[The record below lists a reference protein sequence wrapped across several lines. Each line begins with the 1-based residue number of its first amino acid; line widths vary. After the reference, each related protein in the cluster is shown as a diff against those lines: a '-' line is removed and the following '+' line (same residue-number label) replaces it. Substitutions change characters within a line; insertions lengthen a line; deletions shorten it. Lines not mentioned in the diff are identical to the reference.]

1 MIQEADLCLSLL
13 GPPTI
18 TWRGEPLTISRRQVR
33 AILYRLGADLRP
45 LPRDQLCALLWRDAP
60 LARARRSLT
69 HLLTHLRQS
78 LPDQDLL
85 EVTNEYISL
94 DPHKTWCD
102 TLALEQLYTEWHRRP
117 QAAPDL
123 DRDAWQ
129 SLEHVER
136 LVQSYRGP
144 FLSGFVLREAPE
156 FEAWVSHERQYYEC
170 RFLEI
175 LLDLID
181 EYQQRKDYTH
191 AIAHALRYLQIDNL
205 AEEVHCKLI
214 ELYAALGDRAAAERQ
229 FERCATAL
237 EQELGVSP
245 SPKTW
250 AMYQA
255 ATSPRPAGLPYPVL
269 GLAVQPLNNSDVPF
283 TGRAGLLKAID
294 QAFNL
299 AASGRGKAVLV
310 HGEAGSGKSRLL
322 QHIAAHYHCNGTV
335 LYSVCNPGLSD
346 LPYHPIAEAFRTLIE
361 NRSQDLK
368 VSPLWLAEAARLL
381 PEIYA
386 RYPDLPA
393 PLPARPEET
402 RRRLFEALAQIANSL
417 QTRFRPLLICLD
429 DLHWADAATLEWLT
443 YLANRLAYQGL
454 SYLLIVG
461 AYRDNGAD
469 RLLELRSA
477 LKRLGILEEHSLP
490 PLEIHELHDLL
501 QRYFPESVDLHKLA
515 TRLRQISGGNPLLTI
530 ETLQALIESHM
541 PPDRLPNH
549 HHLPIS
555 KVVEDHIYQRLAP
568 LDPRQRQ
575 LMEFMSVLDCPLT
588 TQMIAE
594 AFPSAEMEALQVL
607 DELTS
612 FGLLVE
618 ETGVYRLANELL
630 RLVIYQGIRYGRRR
644 LLHHQCS
651 RLLEKF
657 CPDEIALL
665 AWHFEQSG
673 ELARAAEYALRAGEN
688 AVQAL
693 AYPQALDF
701 FSRALDLLKQEANS
715 LKEPQAVAQNYRQQ
729 IAALT
734 QRSRVYRS
742 LGEMQ
747 HYQDDV
753 AEQGRLAAVL
763 EDRHTLALAHLREA
777 NAHRWFC
784 RYSQALDCAQR
795 ALELGRQDEDNLL
808 QARALREIGL
818 VERALGNY
826 ARSEACLNEALALF
840 RDLEETSYEVHTL
853 CNLSA
858 LALYTGD
865 PGRAEHLA
873 HQALAR
879 CERAQLF
886 HLRRIALG
894 DLGVA
899 LAAGGRYDQGKE
911 CLFSSLEL
919 AREIADRTQE
929 IFCLNHLGWLENHAG
944 RPDAALVYL
953 RDALALAERLDS
965 RSEQSR
971 LYAGLAQSHHL
982 LGNTRLAR
990 GFALK
995 ALELARQHHR
1005 PYDQRLAEQILSEI
1019 GQNL

>member
-1 MIQEADLCLSLL
+1 MTQEADLRLSLL

-33 AILYRLGADLRP
+33 AILYRLAANLRP
-45 LPRDQLCALLWRDAP
+45 QPRDQLCTLFWPDAP
-60 LARARRSLT
+60 LAHARRSLT
-69 HLLTHLRQS
+69 HLLTHLRQA
-78 LPDQDLL
+78 LPDPDLL

-94 DPHKTWCD
+94 DPRKTWCD
-102 TLALEQLYTEWHRRP
+102 TLALEQLYSEWHRTLSATP
-117 QAAPDL
+117 GSE
-123 DRDAWQ
+123 RDDWQ

-136 LVQSYRGP
+136 VVQSYRGP
-144 FLSGFVLREAPE
+144 FLSGFILREAPE
-156 FEAWVSHERQYYEC
+156 FEAWVNHERQYYEC

-175 LLDLID
+175 LLDLVD

-229 FERCATAL
+229 FERCAAAL
-237 EQELGVSP
+237 EQELGISP

-255 ATSPRPAGLPYPVL
+255 ATSPRPAGLPYSPL
-269 GLAVQPLNNSDVPF
+269 GLTIQPLSNSDVPF
-283 TGRAGLLKAID
+283 IGRAGLLKAID
-294 QAFNL
+294 QAYNL
-299 AASGRGKAVLV
+299 AASGRGKAILV

-322 QHIAAHYHCNGTV
+322 QQIVAHYHCNGTV
-335 LYSVCNPGLSD
+335 LYSACNPGLSE
-346 LPYHPIAEAFRTLIE
+346 LSYHPIAEAFRPLIE

-386 RYPDLPA
+386 RYPDLPS

-417 QTRFRPLLICLD
+417 QTRFRPLVICLD
-429 DLHWADAATLEWLT
+429 NLHWADAATLEWLI
-443 YLANRLAYQGL
+443 YLANRLAFQGL

-461 AYRDNGAD
+461 AYQDDEAD

-477 LKRLGILEEHSLP
+477 LKRLGVLEEHLLAP
-490 PLEIHELHDLL
+490 FEDHEVHALL
-501 QRYFPESVDLHKLA
+501 RHYFPESADLHELA

-530 ETLQALIESHM
+530 EALQALIESHM
-541 PPDRLPNH
+541 LPDRMPDAN
-549 HHLPIS
+549 HLPIS
-555 KVVEDHIYQRLAP
+555 RVIEEHIHQRLAS
-568 LDPRQRQ
+568 LDQRQRQ
-575 LMEFMSVLDCPLT
+575 MMEFLSVLSCPLT
-588 TQMIAE
+588 TQMVAE
-594 AFPSAEMEALQVL
+594 AFPSEEMETLQVL
-607 DELTS
+607 DELSTL
-612 FGLLVE
+612 GLLTE
-618 ETGVYRLANELL
+618 ETGVYRFANELL
-630 RLVIYQGIRYGRRR
+630 RLVIYQQIRYGRRR

-657 CPDEIALL
+657 YPEEIALL
-665 AWHFEQSG
+665 AWQFEQCG
-673 ELARAAEYALRAGEN
+673 ETARAAEYALRAGED

-715 LKEPQAVAQNYRQQ
+715 LKEPQAIADNYRRQ
-729 IAALT
+729 ITALT
-734 QRSRVYRS
+734 QRGRVYRS

-753 AEQGRLAAVL
+753 AEQGRLAAAL
-763 EDRHTLALAHLREA
+763 DDRHALALAYLREA

-784 RYSQALDCAQR
+784 RYSQALGCAQR
-795 ALELGRQDEDNLL
+795 ALELGHQDEDGLL

-840 RDLEETSYEVHTL
+840 RELEETGYEIHTL

-858 LALYTGD
+858 LALYTED
-865 PGRAEHLA
+865 ASRAERLA

-879 CERAQLF
+879 CEQAQLF

-894 DLGVA
+894 DLGAA
-899 LAAGGRYDQGKE
+899 LAASGRYDQGKE
-911 CLFSSLEL
+911 CLLSSLEL
-919 AREIADRTQE
+919 AQEIADRTQE
-929 IFCLNHLGWLENHAG
+929 IFCLNHLGWLENCAG
-944 RPDAALVYL
+944 RPDAALIYL
-953 RDALALAERLDS
+953 RDGLALAERLDS

-971 LYAGLAQSHHL
+971 LYAGLAQSHRL
-982 LGNTRLAR
+982 LGNIRLAR

-995 ALELARQHHR
+995 ALELARQHNR

-1019 GQNL
+1019 G